1 MCNAKDLMLVEDGVG
16 LNFNSPTT
24 YKGLKSWIV

>member
-16 LNFNSPTT
+16 LNFNPPTN
-24 YKGLKSWIV
+24 YKELKSWIV